1 MLLSTSQDSI
11 YSTVEDKKKRV
22 PLKRKRRISCQL
34 DKIDGAVV

>member
-11 YSTVEDKKKRV
+11 CSTVEDKKKQV
-22 PLKRKRRISCQL
+22 PLKRKRISCQL